1 MITISEYNRKE
12 KRVLVHE
19 NVNWKE
25 FQSNPDHTYW
35 WDLNQATPEEQECLS
50 GYFKFHPLA
59 IEDCIMDVH
68 YPKIDFYETYLYMV
82 IHGVDPDRT
91 VEEGFAPKELD
102 IFLGQ
107 NYLLTFHKRPM
118 RSIEEVLRR
127 AKENSPIFDYGLD
140 FVLYTILDI
149 LVTNYLPVLQELED
163 QIDEIEE
170 DLFASPDPVDLRRIL
185 TLKRTLLKLKKTV
198 FPQREVMNHL
208 ARNEY
213 QFITQK
219 TQFYFRDVYDML
231 FRMADMTES
240 FRDVTTALVETYLS
254 MVSNRMN
261 EVMKALTLI
270 TTIFMPLTVITGVY
284 GMNFEHMPELHWKYG
299 YFMVLGIMVV
309 FAGGLFTFFRHKK
322 WI

>member
-1 MITISEYNRKE
+1 MITITEYDKQA
-12 KRVLVHE
+12 KRITIHE
-19 NVNWKE
+19 NVNWKN
-25 FQSNPDHTYW
+25 FQADPQHIYW
-35 WDLNQATPEEQECLS
+35 WDLDSATLEEQEALA
-50 GYFKFHPLA
+50 GHFKFHPLA
-59 IEDCIMDVH
+59 IEDCVMDVN

-82 IHGVDPDRT
+82 LHGVDVDRSQA
-91 VEEGFAPKELD
+91 EGFAPKELD
-102 IFLGQ
+102 IFLGP
-107 NYLLTFHKRPM
+107 NYLVTFHKKPM

-149 LVTNYLPVLQELED
+149 MVTNYLPVLVDLED

-170 DLFASPDPVDLRRIL
+170 ELFESPDPSDLRKIL
-185 TLKRTLLKLKKTV
+185 MLKRTLLKIKKTV

-231 FRMADMTES
+231 FRITEMTES
-240 FRDVTTALVETYLS
+240 FRDVTTAMVETYLS
-254 MVSNRMN
+254 IASNRMN

-270 TTIFMPLTVITGVY
+270 TTIFMPLTVITGIY

-299 YFMVLGIMVV
+299 YLMVIGSMVV
-309 FAGGLFTFFRHKK
+309 FAGGLFTYFRHKH